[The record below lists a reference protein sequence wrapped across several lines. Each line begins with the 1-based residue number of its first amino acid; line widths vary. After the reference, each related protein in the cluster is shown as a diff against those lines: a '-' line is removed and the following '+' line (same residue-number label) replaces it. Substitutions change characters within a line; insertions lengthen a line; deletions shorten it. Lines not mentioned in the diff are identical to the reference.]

1 MVRIFES
8 SHHQTG
14 YQVQLRFQLTQQS
27 RDQQLMESLVKY
39 LSCGRISKRGDIVD
53 FHVTKLNDITEKIIP
68 FFEKYPILGVKQKNY
83 QDFCKVAKLMKEEAH
98 LTKEAFE
105 QIRKIKYAMNTYRE
119 STFVS

>member
-1 MVRIFES
+1 LVRIFES

-14 YQVQLRFQLTQQS
+14 YQVQLRFQVTQQS

-68 FFEKYPILGVKQKNY
+68 FFEKYPILGVKQENY
-83 QDFCKVAKLMKEEAH
+83 QDFYYSQNNLLKLERY
-98 LTKEAFE
+98 F
-105 QIRKIKYAMNTYRE
+105 I
-119 STFVS
+119 